1 MELPLTYQE
10 TSMWQ
15 EAPKEDWMVIPVQ
28 ATLTSSLLNT
38 APVELSSGRISL
50 GQIGMMKLEELLP
63 IHPGTS
69 M

>member
-28 ATLTSSLLNT
+28 ATRTSSLLNT

-50 GQIGMMKLEELLP
+50 GHQGFFTESEPLQV
-63 IHPGTS
+63 TS
-69 M
+69 PHS